1 MTFALNDVMMMN
13 DEIYLAKLITCSL
26 RRLRYTVAAIVR
38 DSPNTLYPIYIQKA
52 DVTSKIMK
60 VEYMESVVTI
70 QTKTILSAL
79 QDCILYAIV
88 PNNKI
93 YIPRV
98 YELLWR

>member
-1 MTFALNDVMMMN
+1 MMMN

-70 QTKTILSAL
+70 QTKTIL
-79 QDCILYAIV
+79 IV
-88 PNNKI
+88 DLKRLTGLHIVRYRPI
-93 YIPRV
+93 
-98 YELLWR
+98 